1 MATAEFFE
9 NQTEITVS
17 QGVTTAAYLN
27 DSGVGGFPMTLPNQ
41 PTTAL
46 IDRYMKWGN
55 FKEIISH
62 WLGNKAAIEFM
73 GITFDGDDPDL
84 LKVTMIGT
92 AISMGKPL
100 GELFFLNK
108 LKLPV
113 AFDKTNPTLFFP
125 AKCLDTIDIFE
136 DIDVVNWPD
145 MVPDLRTMKLT
156 YNEGITGAK
165 SAFDVTDWDITSNVA
180 TLTFANTT
188 AELAIL
194 AAVLEDNLVHGSYTD
209 WRSITLASVIGDIS
223 AGEYAITNVDA
234 SLRQITF
241 AFTAGNNSGAG
252 SFTSEFYTNR
262 VPGSSTTARLYEATA
277 RTLVSAND
285 GGGENINGLRRRDRM
300 ELITGQVTF
309 VGDNDNSV
317 RMLTNEGG
325 AITVGDKS
333 TGRQIDA
340 ALLDTGISNN
350 GSSIGF
356 DSSLETRTG
365 STTDPRSMI
374 GHLYV
379 HAKSYIA

>member
-1 MATAEFFE
+1 MADSKFFE

-17 QGVTTAAYLN
+17 QGVTDASYLN
-27 DSGVGGFPMTLPNQ
+27 DGGVGGFPMTLPNQ

-62 WLGNKAAIEFM
+62 WLGNKKAIEFM

-84 LKVTMIGT
+84 LEATMIGT
-92 AISMGKPL
+92 AIKMGKPL
-100 GELFFLNK
+100 GELYFLDS

-113 AFDKTNPTLFFP
+113 AFDKTNPELFFP
-125 AKCLDTIDIFE
+125 GKCLDTIDIFE
-136 DIDVVNWPD
+136 DIDVANWPD
-145 MVPDLRTMKLT
+145 FVPHLRTKKLT

-194 AAVLEDNLVHGSYTD
+194 AALLEDNLVHSSYTD

-241 AFTAGNNSGAG
+241 AFTSGNNSGSG

-285 GGGENINGLRRRDRM
+285 DDGENINGLRRRDKSQGHRRRIQGV
-300 ELITGQVTF
+300 ESGLDVNKFCRDNGALSGGSGGIGFGGFNAGLQIVTSDYIT
-309 VGDNDNSV
+309 D
-317 RMLTNEGG
+317 
-325 AITVGDKS
+325 
-333 TGRQIDA
+333 
-340 ALLDTGISNN
+340 GIN
-350 GSSIGF
+350 GSP
-356 DSSLETRTG
+356 RTG
-365 STTDPRSMI
+365 KTTDPRSL
-374 GHLYV
+374 GAHLYV
-379 HAKSYIA
+379 HGKSYIA